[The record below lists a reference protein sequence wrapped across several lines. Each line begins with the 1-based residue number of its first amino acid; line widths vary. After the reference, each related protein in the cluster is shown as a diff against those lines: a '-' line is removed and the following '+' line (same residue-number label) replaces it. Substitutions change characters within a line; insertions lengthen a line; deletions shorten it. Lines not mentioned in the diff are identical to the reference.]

1 MIKLSI
7 LLAAT
12 VLLMAACGG
21 PERKLPYM
29 GVHDVEP
36 GEGGRMDTLHYTLPK
51 FSFTG
56 LNNEELH
63 SGKLEGKVFLAN
75 FIFTHCPTICPVM
88 NAQMAR
94 LQNLLKDD
102 GMMDYVR
109 IISFSIDPERDTP
122 ERLREYADMVGAD
135 TTTWFFATGDKAELH
150 WLANKGYYQN
160 ALDDSLAAG
169 GFAHSEMF
177 VLADRQ
183 GHIRGEYD
191 GTSTKHVDRLFA
203 DIKLLLKTNE

>member
-1 MIKLSI
+1 MKQAIF
-7 LLAAT
+7 LAMT
-12 VLLMAACGG
+12 VVLMVACGG
-21 PERKLPYM
+21 PDRKLPYL
-29 GVHDVEP
+29 GVHDVEQ
-36 GEGGRMDTLHYTLPK
+36 GDGGSMDTIYYTLPK
-51 FSFTG
+51 FSLTG
-56 LNNEELH
+56 LNNEELF
-63 SGKLEGKVFLAN
+63 SGKLEGKVFVAN

-94 LQNLLKDD
+94 LQGMVRKE
-102 GMMDYVR
+102 GMMDDVR
-109 IISFSIDPERDTP
+109 MISFSIDPDRDTP

-135 TTTWFFATGDKAELH
+135 TATWFFATGDKAELH

-191 GTSTKHVDRLFA
+191 GTSTKDVDRLFE
-203 DIKLLLKTNE
+203 DIKILLEEK